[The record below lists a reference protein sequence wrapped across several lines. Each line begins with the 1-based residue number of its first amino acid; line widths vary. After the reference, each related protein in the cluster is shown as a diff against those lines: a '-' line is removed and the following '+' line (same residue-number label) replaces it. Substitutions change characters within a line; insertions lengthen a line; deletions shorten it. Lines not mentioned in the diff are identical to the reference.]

1 MDDKYLYDKDE
12 KILSWVKYDGYN
24 DLIVKFTEKI
34 FCINRKD
41 LDDLNAELK
50 KVIDKYRI

>member
-1 MDDKYLYDKDE
+1 MDDKYLYDSDE
-12 KILSWVKYDGYN
+12 KIVKWVKYDGYN
-24 DLIVKFTEKI
+24 DLIVRFTEKI

-50 KVIDKYRI
+50 KIIDKYRI

>member
-1 MDDKYLYDKDE
+1 MDDKYLYDEDA
-12 KILSWVKYDGYN
+12 KIVRWVKYDGYN
-24 DLIVKFTEKI
+24 DLIVRFTEKI

-41 LDDLNAELK
+41 LDDLNIELK